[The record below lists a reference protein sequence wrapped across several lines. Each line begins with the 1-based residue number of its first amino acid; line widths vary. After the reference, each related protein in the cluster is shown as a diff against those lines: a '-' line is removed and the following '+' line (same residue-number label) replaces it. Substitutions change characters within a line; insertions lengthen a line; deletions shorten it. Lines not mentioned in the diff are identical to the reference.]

1 MERLQVMNMEN
12 ENIKP
17 LSNKHIIISI
27 GGSISSYRVPDI
39 IRELKKNGARVTGV
53 ISEAAGKIIGE
64 QTIEWATE
72 EKVITNLTGRMEH
85 ISMFQDCDYEH
96 IFLMCPATYNQIG
109 KIASGVA
116 DGVGETIFANA
127 LGSGVK
133 IFISPTMHM
142 EMYNNPIME
151 SNIKKL
157 ETMGVNI
164 IQPRLEE
171 GKAKIPFPEDIIWGI
186 SRGKQNG
193 KKVLIIS
200 GKSENDID
208 DIRTLTNKSSGI
220 TGLSIAFEANMRG
233 YDVTLIG
240 NAEVQI
246 PKSMNFIPALKID
259 EFYINAMKE
268 IEKKP
273 DYIFLPAALSDFKIE
288 KKKGKIKSNEAL
300 NLKAEPREKLR
311 DLLKSVI
318 AEKHLTCKVI
328 EWKLSDGTDKVGSGI
343 IVRNMLFN
351 NPFGEKGTYYEI
363 YSMGN
368 KLFSGNI
375 DKKKL
380 AFKIFSLLEKGS
392 I

>member
-1 MERLQVMNMEN
+1 MEN
-12 ENIKP
+12 DSIKP
-17 LSNKHIIISI
+17 LSNKHVIISI

-39 IRELKKNGARVTGV
+39 IRELKKNGARVTA
-53 ISEAAGKIIGE
+53 ILSEAAGKIIGE
-64 QTIEWATE
+64 QAIEWATE

-85 ISMFQDCDYEH
+85 ISLIKDCDYDH
-96 IFLMCPATYNQIG
+96 ILLMCPATYNQIG
-109 KIASGVA
+109 KMASGVA
-116 DGVGETIFANA
+116 DGVGETFFANA
-127 LGSGVK
+127 IGSGVK
-133 IFISPTMHM
+133 IFIAPTMHM
-142 EMYNNPIME
+142 EMYKNPILE

-164 IQPRLEE
+164 IEPRIEE
-171 GKAKIPFPEDIIWGI
+171 GKAKIPFPEDIVWGI
-186 SRGKQNG
+186 SRGKPNG

-208 DIRTLTNKSSGI
+208 DVRTITNKSSGI
-220 TGLSIAFEANMRG
+220 TGLNIAHEAYMRG
-233 YDVTLIG
+233 YEVTLIG

-246 PKSMNFIPALKID
+246 PKSIKFIPALKID
-259 EFYINAMKE
+259 EFYTNALRE
-268 IEKKP
+268 IENTP

-318 AEKHLTCKVI
+318 AEKNIKCKLV
-328 EWKLSDGTDKVGSGI
+328 EWKLSDGTDKVTSGI
-343 IVRNMLFN
+343 VVRNMLSN
-351 NPFGEKGTYYEI
+351 NPFGENGTYYEI

-368 KLFSGNI
+368 KLFSGNL
-375 DKKKL
+375 DKRKL